1 MRGGE
6 MKNED
11 EKKLIDAL
19 SGCATMFV
27 AIFIFIVLMALLLSS
42 CQKEPPTYCFEC
54 RNDIQTTTFC
64 GYTLEEMN
72 QVIEDWE
79 GRQGD
84 WKCNKILNDR

>member
-1 MRGGE
+1 
-6 MKNED
+6 MKPEHQKHD
-11 EKKLIDAL
+11 FIGAIISWMVLI
-19 SGCATMFV
+19 
-27 AIFIFIVLMALLLSS
+27 AIIILTIVLLSS

-54 RNDIQTTTFC
+54 HNDIQTTTFC

-72 QVIEDWE
+72 RVIEDWE

>member
-1 MRGGE
+1 
-6 MKNED
+6 MKPEQQKYD
-11 EKKLIDAL
+11 FIGTIISWMILITIIIL
-19 SGCATMFV
+19 T
-27 AIFIFIVLMALLLSS
+27 IVLLTS
-42 CQKEPPTYCFEC
+42 CHKEPLTYCFEC